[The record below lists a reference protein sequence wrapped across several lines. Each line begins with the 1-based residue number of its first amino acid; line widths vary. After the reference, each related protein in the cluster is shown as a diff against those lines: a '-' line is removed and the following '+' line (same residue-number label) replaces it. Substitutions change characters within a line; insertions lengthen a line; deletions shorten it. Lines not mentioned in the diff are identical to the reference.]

1 MASLPRTPRR
11 ARHAE
16 LLAEVVALHQ
26 VAREAGWAYRFG
38 RAVATLRNALR
49 LLDSIAPDSPQAAVL
64 RIRILVSL
72 GYAQAES
79 GSLAA
84 GLDRLDEAATYLST
98 VPPGSRRA
106 ELDGLVLGNRGLLL
120 HRAGRIG
127 EGIELFDEAIERLS
141 EEEAGAPEVLAGM
154 YLNRGHA
161 YIDLSQVVRSARDFG
176 MCLGLCAEHGM
187 GLLADKARHNLG
199 YVAYMTGDLPTA
211 LRHYADV
218 ERSYRVSTPGLL
230 PALRL
235 DQARALLSAG
245 LAADAARHLDE
256 VIPQLRQ
263 QRAGQDLA
271 EAEVTRAGAALLD
284 GKVAEA
290 RRWARSAERGFTRRG
305 NTRWAAVAALAA
317 LRAETTA
324 ALDPGTR
331 PASSRPARLLV
342 SGRIPARLPERAVKL
357 ADTLRALLL
366 EDETGLALML
376 AVRLELRRGDPA
388 AAEVLLDQLPK
399 QRSTTPLD
407 HKMLLRLCRAE
418 LAVARGDRRRA
429 LAEARGGLI
438 ELGRARDRMGGL
450 ELVCG
455 TAIHGQ
461 QLGDLAVRL
470 VLDGP
475 RRTARQLFGWLE
487 RTRAQV
493 YRYEPLPAIDDPVVA
508 QQVSEL
514 RSLRRAV
521 QLARL
526 AGRPARQQEKQVA
539 ALERAVLRQGW
550 YASPWGRPQPVASLA
565 AVVEALGERALVT
578 FAVSG
583 DELVAVVVAGGR
595 TRLARLAPAGETAE
609 WARRLHADLDALA
622 PDSLPPPIAA
632 VVGES
637 ARHSA
642 IALDERLIGPVEKMV
657 GDRELVVVPTGA
669 LYAVPWGSLPSLRGR
684 PVVVAPS
691 ATAWLTAFRGAV
703 AGNHVVLA
711 RGPLLTETIT
721 EEDALAVTYPRAVRL
736 AGAAATVGAVRT
748 ALDGASVAHLA
759 AHGEHEPTNAMFSR
773 LELADGPL
781 FAHELA
787 RLTHPPGHVVLA
799 ACELAMNNIRPG
811 DEALGFAG
819 AQLASGVRTVV
830 AASSRVGD
838 IAAAAAMVDYHSR
851 VAEGTAPAAAL
862 AAAVAVDPFRR
873 PFICLGAG

>member
-26 VAREAGWAYRFG
+26 IAREAGWAYRFG

-79 GSLAA
+79 GSLTA
-84 GLDRLDEAATYLST
+84 GLERLDEAATYLSS
-98 VPPGSRRA
+98 VPSGPRRA

-120 HRAGRIG
+120 HRAGQIG
-127 EGIELFDEAIERLS
+127 EGIELFDEAIERLAG
-141 EEEAGAPEVLAGM
+141 EAGAAAPEVLAGM

-161 YIDLSQVVRSARDFG
+161 YIDLSQVVRSARDFAL
-176 MCLGLCAEHGM
+176 CLKLCAEHGM

-211 LRHYADV
+211 LRYYADV
-218 ERSYRVSTPGLL
+218 ERSYEVSTPGLL

-271 EAEVTRAGAALLD
+271 EAEVTRAAAALLD

-324 ALDPGTR
+324 ALDPGD
-331 PASSRPARLLV
+331 RPARLLA

-429 LAEARGGLI
+429 LAEARSGI
-438 ELGRARDRMGGL
+438 TELGRARDRMGGL

-508 QQVSEL
+508 RQVSEL
-514 RSLRRAV
+514 RSLRRVV

-526 AGRPARQQEKQVA
+526 TGRPARQQEKRVA
-539 ALERAVLRQGW
+539 ALEREVLRQGW

-565 AVVEALGERALVT
+565 AVVDALGERALVT
-578 FAVSG
+578 FAASG

-595 TRLARLAPAGETAE
+595 TRLARLAPAGATAE

-622 PDSLPPPIAA
+622 PDNLPGPIA
-632 VVGES
+632 VVIGES

-642 IALDERLIGPVEKMV
+642 IALDERLIGPVAKLI
-657 GDRELVVVPTGA
+657 GDRELVIVPTGA

-691 ATAWLTAFRGAV
+691 ATAWLTAFRGSV
-703 AGNHVVLA
+703 AGEHVVLA
-711 RGPLLTETIT
+711 RGPRLTESIA

-748 ALDGASVAHLA
+748 VLDGASVAHLA

-830 AASSRVGD
+830 ASSSRVGD
-838 IAAAAAMVDYHSR
+838 SAAAATMVDYHAR
-851 VAEGTAPAAAL
+851 VAAGTPPAAAL